1 MKKQMLTAMLIASLL
16 LSGCGQAGEASP
28 SSSNLPEAS
37 RSSVVDNIPEEVFDE
52 GDLNQIGQRSV
63 EKWETIGHIFSE
75 PLYNTNFLQLGQDEL
90 RKIYSVYIYYNNLDA
105 TLVSERSTEN
115 GVVHFWMDLDQFRE
129 FIENYFGLHVD
140 DQENNLPESC
150 IVGDEIQFYFNSR
163 FNVLPSELSEFNLIN
178 CTQNPDKT
186 FTALVKVKQFDE
198 PNMETLIQEFD
209 LSLSFMIKDDTII
222 FLSAYLS

>member
-105 TLVSERSTEN
+105 TLVSERSTDN

-129 FIENYFGLHVD
+129 FIEK
-140 DQENNLPESC
+140 
-150 IVGDEIQFYFNSR
+150 FNR
-163 FNVLPSELSEFNLIN
+163 
-178 CTQNPDKT
+178 Q
-186 FTALVKVKQFDE
+186 
-198 PNMETLIQEFD
+198 
-209 LSLSFMIKDDTII
+209 
-222 FLSAYLS
+222 